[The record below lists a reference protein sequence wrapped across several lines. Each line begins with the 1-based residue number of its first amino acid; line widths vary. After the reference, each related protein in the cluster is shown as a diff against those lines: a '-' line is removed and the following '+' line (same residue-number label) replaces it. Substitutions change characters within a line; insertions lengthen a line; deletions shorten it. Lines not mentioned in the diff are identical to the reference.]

1 MSSIIV
7 DVGTK
12 VIHAHIQHYMK
23 KNGKNDINEL
33 LNDTSIVN
41 EKMIKEL
48 NVKCFKKIPA
58 SLDLFDITMSFAL
71 MNVIFQLNK
80 GKKFT
85 YDINKY
91 KYCQQLKSIRNEKYA
106 HIQTYEMDDVD
117 FSIAIIS
124 IEEII
129 RQLCDYDKKISQDYL
144 DKVEAELEKDNNQI
158 NNLKSDVIKLLEEQ
172 KEEIINTLINNQEI
186 NRIDLASSLPGRPLV
201 SKLYKRANES
211 DLFEKLAQN
220 KLSCIV
226 GMAGVGKSTLA
237 IMYGYYRKEN
247 HQANVCLK

>member
-1 MSSIIV
+1 
-7 DVGTK
+7 
-12 VIHAHIQHYMK
+12 MK

-33 LNDTSIVN
+33 LNDASIVN
-41 EKMIKEL
+41 EKMFKDL
-48 NVKCFKKIPA
+48 NVKCFKDIPA
-58 SLDLFDITMSFAL
+58 SLDLFDITKSFAL
-71 MNVIFQLNK
+71 INVFFQLNK
-80 GKKFT
+80 VKKFT

-91 KYCQQLKSIRNEKYA
+91 KYCQQLKSIRNEKYS

-117 FSIAIIS
+117 FSISIIS

-129 RQLCDYDKKISQDYL
+129 RQLCDYDKNISQDYL

-158 NNLKSDVIKLLEEQ
+158 NNLKSDLIKLLEEQ

-211 DLFEKLAQN
+211 DLFEKLAQH
-220 KLSCIV
+220 KLS
-226 GMAGVGKSTLA
+226 
-237 IMYGYYRKEN
+237 
-247 HQANVCLK
+247 